1 MPDGNPAPV
10 LPLGREQRTPKPP
23 RFGCEQVVAEALAG
37 LRCRRKTLPPKLF
50 YDDEGCRLFGEITR
64 LPEYYLTR
72 TELTLL
78 PAVAASLA
86 HRLDRGAALV
96 EYGASHERK
105 AEILLDALPRP
116 AAYVAIDVAAPAL
129 AELAGRLQRRRPELA
144 VHTLAADFLRPLDL
158 PPSIVGMPRLGF
170 FPGSTIGNLDP
181 VGAQRFLAQARRT
194 LGPLAHFLI
203 GVDLRKSPAVLVPAY
218 DDAAGVTADF
228 NRNLLR
234 RLNREAGA
242 SFDLDA
248 FAHRALWNDTESCI
262 EMHLVSLREQVVQVA
277 GWPIRFARHES
288 IHTESSYKYAPDDFM
303 RLARQAGWLPCGM
316 WTDQAA
322 LFSLHLLQAPPGT

>member
-1 MPDGNPAPV
+1 MPDGSPAPV
-10 LPLGREQRTPKPP
+10 LSAGREQRTPKPP
-23 RFGCEQVVAEALAG
+23 RFDCEQVVAEALAG

-72 TELTLL
+72 TEMALL
-78 PAVAASLA
+78 PTIAVSVVRHIEPSAV
-86 HRLDRGAALV
+86 LV

-129 AELAGRLQRRRPELA
+129 AALVERLQHRRPKLA
-144 VHTLAADFLRPLDL
+144 VHTLAADFLQPLDL
-158 PPSIVGMPRLGF
+158 PPSIIGVPRLGF

-218 DDAAGVTADF
+218 DDVAGVTADF

-248 FAHRALWNDTESCI
+248 FAHRALWNDAESCI

-277 GWPIRFARHES
+277 G
-288 IHTESSYKYAPDDFM
+288 
-303 RLARQAGWLPCGM
+303 
-316 WTDQAA
+316 
-322 LFSLHLLQAPPGT
+322 